1 VFTCLCDLTDCA
13 NSGKLKLTLTY
24 FDTLNF
30 MKKSTSPIFVLRSS
44 IARRVGLA
52 LVAASFLS
60 GAAFADVVYVTSMI
74 QGCTAT
80 SVCGPVNNDGTYTE
94 VIINLGVSSTK
105 GSAPGRPTTA
115 SACRAD

>member
-1 VFTCLCDLTDCA
+1 
-13 NSGKLKLTLTY
+13 
-24 FDTLNF
+24 

-80 SVCGPVNNDGTYTE
+80 SVCGPVNNDGTYAE
-94 VIINLGVSSTK
+94 VGFTLGVTGIK
-105 GSAPGRPTTA
+105 GSAPGRPVTPNA
-115 SACRAD
+115 SRAYLGSAFLTDTNAGVDI